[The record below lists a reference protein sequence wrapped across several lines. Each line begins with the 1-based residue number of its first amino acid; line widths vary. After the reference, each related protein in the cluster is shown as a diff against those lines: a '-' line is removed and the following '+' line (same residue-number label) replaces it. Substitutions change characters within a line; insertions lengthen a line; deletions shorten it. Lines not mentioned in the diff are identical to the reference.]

1 MLTFVDSKTYVH
13 RVGRTAR
20 AGKSGKAISFVTQYD
35 VEIWLRTETAL
46 GKKIEEEAVPKD
58 EAMVLAERVGEAQRV
73 AVKEM
78 KEIHDKRGR
87 RGGGGGAGGRGKR
100 GRDDMDQEEG

>member
-1 MLTFVDSKTYVH
+1 M
-13 RVGRTAR
+13 
-20 AGKSGKAISFVTQYD
+20 
-35 VEIWLRTETAL
+35 RTETAL
-46 GKKIEEEAVPKD
+46 GKKIEEEVVPKD

-87 RGGGGGAGGRGKR
+87 RGGAGGGGRGKR